1 MKARQRGF
9 DSLRTCHGDDNRRA
23 PMVSFK
29 YSRIALA
36 AVVLCSLGALSWC
49 ATHRARPPRSP
60 ENERVAAARAKVEP
74 RLRELCRA
82 AGLAYPPDAIYLR
95 SFKEEAE
102 LEVWARMKRQPF
114 RLLMTL
120 PILKNSGKPGPKRKE
135 GDRQVPE
142 GFYTIELFNP
152 RSDFHLSMKLN
163 YPNASDRI
171 LSDPAQPG
179 SDIYI
184 HGSDVS
190 IGCVPVGDEKIE
202 ELFILALDAR
212 AGGQRSIPI
221 HIFPA
226 RMSGEKWDA
235 FLKEHAE
242 GNEQLTRFWKS
253 LKTGYDAFE
262 QNHEVPKMTVEK
274 DGGYRLER

>member
-1 MKARQRGF
+1 MRGGA
-9 DSLRTCHGDDNRRA
+9 DLIRTGPA
-23 PMVSFK
+23 MATIIGAPPMVSSK
-29 YSRIALA
+29 YSRLALA

-49 ATHRARPPRSP
+49 ATHRARPRGS

-82 AGLAYPPDAIYLR
+82 AELAYPPDAIYLR
-95 SFKEEAE
+95 VFKQEAE

-114 RLLMTL
+114 RLLMTV
-120 PILKNSGKPGPKRKE
+120 PILKSSGKPGPKRKE

-142 GFYTIELFNP
+142 GFYAIDTFNP
-152 RSDFHLSMKLN
+152 VSEFHLSMRIN

-171 LSDPAQPG
+171 LSDPVQPG

-184 HGSDVS
+184 HGSAVT
-190 IGCVPVGDEKIE
+190 IGCVPVGNEKIE
-202 ELFILALDAR
+202 ELFILGLDTR
-212 AGGQRSIPI
+212 AGGQSSIPV

-226 RMSGEKWDA
+226 RMSGEKWEA
-235 FLKEHAE
+235 FLKEQTE
-242 GNEQLTRFWKS
+242 GNEQLANFWKS

-262 QNHEVPKMTVEK
+262 QNHEVPKMTVGK

>member
-1 MKARQRGF
+1 
-9 DSLRTCHGDDNRRA
+9 
-23 PMVSFK
+23 MVSFK
-29 YSRIALA
+29 HSRLALA
-36 AVVLCSLGALSWC
+36 ALVLCGVGALSWW
-49 ATHRARPPRSP
+49 ATHRVRPPRSP
-60 ENERVAAARAKVEP
+60 ETERVAAARAKVEP

-82 AGLAYPPDAIYLR
+82 AGLSYPPDAIYLR
-95 SFKEEAE
+95 AFKEEAE
-102 LEVWARMKRQPF
+102 LEVWARMKRQTF
-114 RLLMTL
+114 RLLMTV
-120 PILKNSGKPGPKRKE
+120 PILKSSGNPGPKRME

-142 GFYTIELFNP
+142 GFYVIDVFNP
-152 RSDFHLSMKLN
+152 LSDYHLSMRIN

-171 LSDPAQPG
+171 LSNPLLPG

-184 HGSDVS
+184 HGSNGSV
-190 IGCVPVGDEKIE
+190 GCLPVGDEKIE
-202 ELFILALDAR
+202 ELFILALDTR
-212 AGGQRSIPI
+212 TGGQRSIPI